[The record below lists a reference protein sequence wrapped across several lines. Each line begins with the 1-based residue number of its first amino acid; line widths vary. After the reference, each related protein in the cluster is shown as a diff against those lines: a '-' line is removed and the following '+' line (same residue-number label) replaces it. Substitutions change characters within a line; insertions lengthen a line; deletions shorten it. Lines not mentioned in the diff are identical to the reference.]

1 MNRIAMFL
9 SAIAV
14 SAIGVNAQILHTTC
28 EQGEIEG
35 ELHNGYALYKAIPYA
50 AAPVGNLRWHAPV
63 KKAPWKGVYKAENWG
78 DRPMQVNDPNQG
90 GNALPMSEDCLYLS
104 VSTPAKDKSEKLPV
118 FVNIHGGGFF
128 TGSYSGTQD
137 SFVNN
142 GIVYCS
148 IAYRLGAFGFM
159 AHPQAA
165 KESERGIS
173 GNYGMMDQ
181 IMALQWIHDNIEQFG
196 GDPSQ
201 VTICGESAGGI
212 SVSILCASP
221 LCKGLF
227 QRAICESGGNFLPI
241 RTNETS
247 VCGSAQDMTYAQS
260 LGLDFQK
267 KLGCK
272 NLKQMR
278 KLSAEEVQAKTEY
291 NRYWPLVDGYVITGD
306 TYEAY
311 LKGDYNDV
319 DLIVG
324 YNSDEGSLFVHG
336 AGMNAY
342 RQMAESNFASDLAGF
357 KNAFPASDDAQA
369 LQALRD
375 VFRDVA
381 FGWPSLAW
389 ANLQTRTGKKPVYFY
404 YFDQLS
410 ENTIMKG
417 TRGATH
423 VAEMPFIYG
432 FNFGGKMSEV
442 DSHMAQIMERYWIN
456 FIKTGNP
463 NSEALPYWTV
473 YRQDAPTVMHMKEG
487 FFLAPAPNKQQADFL
502 EKYFENLRKAY
513 VK

>member
-35 ELHNGYALYKAIPYA
+35 ELH
-50 AAPVGNLRWHAPV
+50 
-63 KKAPWKGVYKAENWG
+63 
-78 DRPMQVNDPNQG
+78 
-90 GNALPMSEDCLYLS
+90 
-104 VSTPAKDKSEKLPV
+104 
-118 FVNIHGGGFF
+118 
-128 TGSYSGTQD
+128 
-137 SFVNN
+137 N

-278 KLSAEEVQAKTEY
+278 KLSAEEVQAISIISTSFPKT
-291 NRYWPLVDGYVITGD
+291 PL
-306 TYEAY
+306 
-311 LKGDYNDV
+311 
-319 DLIVG
+319 
-324 YNSDEGSLFVHG
+324 
-336 AGMNAY
+336 
-342 RQMAESNFASDLAGF
+342 
-357 KNAFPASDDAQA
+357 
-369 LQALRD
+369 
-375 VFRDVA
+375 
-381 FGWPSLAW
+381 
-389 ANLQTRTGKKPVYFY
+389 
-404 YFDQLS
+404 
-410 ENTIMKG
+410 
-417 TRGATH
+417 
-423 VAEMPFIYG
+423 
-432 FNFGGKMSEV
+432 
-442 DSHMAQIMERYWIN
+442 
-456 FIKTGNP
+456 
-463 NSEALPYWTV
+463 
-473 YRQDAPTVMHMKEG
+473 
-487 FFLAPAPNKQQADFL
+487 
-502 EKYFENLRKAY
+502 
-513 VK
+513 

>member
-1 MNRIAMFL
+1 MKRFLTLL
-9 SAIAV
+9 SAMAV
-14 SAIGVNAQILHTTC
+14 SAIGINAQILRTTC

-50 AAPVGNLRWHAPV
+50 EAPVGNLRWHAPV
-63 KKAPWKGVYKAENWG
+63 KKAAWKGVYKAEKWG
-78 DRPMQVNDPNQG
+78 DRPMQTNDPNQG
-90 GNALPMSEDCLYLS
+90 GNSLPMSEDCLYLS
-104 VSTPAKDKSEKLPV
+104 VSTPAKDKSERLPV

-137 SFVNN
+137 SFVKD

-159 AHPQAA
+159 AHPEAA
-165 KESERGIS
+165 KESERGIA

-181 IMALQWIHDNIEQFG
+181 IMALQWIHDNIAQFG
-196 GDPSQ
+196 GDPGK

-241 RTNETS
+241 RYSETS
-247 VCGSAQDMTYAQS
+247 VCGSAQNMAYAQS
-260 LGLDFQK
+260 LGLGFQK
-267 KLGCK
+267 MLGCK

-291 NRYWPLVDGYVITGD
+291 NKYWPLVDGYVITGD

-319 DLIVG
+319 DLMVG

-336 AGMNAY
+336 VGMDAY
-342 RQMAESNFASDLAGF
+342 NKMMETNFPYDIEGF
-357 KNAFPASDDAQA
+357 KKAFPAKNDAEA

-381 FGWPSLAW
+381 FGWPSWAW
-389 ANLQTRTGKKPVYFY
+389 ASLQSRTGKRPVYFY

-410 ENTIMKG
+410 ENTIMRG

-432 FNFGGKMSEV
+432 FNFGGKMSDV
-442 DSHMAQIMERYWIN
+442 DTHMSQIMERYWIN
-456 FIKTGNP
+456 FVKTGNP
-463 NSEALPYWTV
+463 NAEALPYWTV
-473 YRQDAPTVMHMKEG
+473 FKQDAPTVMHMKEG
-487 FFLAPAPNKQQADFL
+487 FYLAPVPNKTQADFL
-502 EKYFENLRKAY
+502 ESYFAKMRREYK
-513 VK
+513 